1 MTRGGGPGGA
11 GPPLESRIYVV
22 NFLKIVKIWFFLLF
36 GPPLSKNCSPA
47 PGYVCIML
55 DLEAQKNVKKIR
67 YADQDADYTGSFLK
81 TS

>member
-1 MTRGGGPGGA
+1 
-11 GPPLESRIYVV
+11 
-22 NFLKIVKIWFFLLF
+22 
-36 GPPLSKNCSPA
+36 
-47 PGYVCIML
+47 ML